1 MRSFVSFRIP
11 LRVCSTSS
19 AAEMSP
25 SSSRSF
31 NRFTLRSAPSRLGIS
46 DILVA
51 FLSSF
56 LAMSFSDIMG
66 GKKKEGRMVKVINV
80 FWKVYKRYAL
90 KTIWNGCRNC
100 IIKFVNKS
108 CNTVVQGPKSG
119 QNTSCNS
126 SGG

>member
-1 MRSFVSFRIP
+1 
-11 LRVCSTSS
+11 
-19 AAEMSP
+19 
-25 SSSRSF
+25 
-31 NRFTLRSAPSRLGIS
+31 
-46 DILVA
+46 
-51 FLSSF
+51 
-56 LAMSFSDIMG
+56 MSFSDIMG

-80 FWKVYKRYAL
+80 YIRYVL

-100 IIKFVNKS
+100 IIKFVNTS